1 MYRKS
6 VLFLVLVA
14 SGLHATVA
22 AAEMHVRVEADRVLI
37 GGAEWVPRYLDLPRV
52 LTVPAGKVTTL
63 PPDSTWDYIEVAG
76 TLRVSRDADTTVRFT
91 HLLVLPGGTLDV
103 GTATDPVRRKV
114 EFIIRDVPIDT
125 ARDPFQWGNGLL
137 NFGTQSRVGLS
148 KTPFVQL
155 AADAAAGATTLQL
168 TEAPEGWQVGDELVL
183 PDTQQMGMVNR
194 QMTPIRRDP
203 V

>member
-76 TLRVSRDADTTVRFT
+76 TLRVARDGATTVRFT
-91 HLLVLPGGTLDV
+91 HLIVLPGGTLDV
-103 GTATDPVRRKV
+103 GTADDPVRGTV
-114 EFIIRDVPIDT
+114 ELIVRDVPIDT

-137 NFGTQSRVGLS
+137 NFGTQTRVGQP
-148 KTPFVQL
+148 KTAFLEL
-155 AADAAAGATTLQL
+155 AADAAAGATTLTL
-168 TEAPEGWQVGDELVL
+168 AAPPEEWHAGDDLLL
-183 PDTQQMGMVNR
+183 PDTR
-194 QMTPIRRDP
+194 Q
-203 V
+203 

>member
-52 LTVPAGKVTTL
+52 LSVPAGRVTTL
-63 PPDSTWDYIEVAG
+63 PPDSTWDYIEVGG
-76 TLRVSRDADTTVRFT
+76 TLRVARDTDTTVRFT
-91 HLLVLPGGTLDV
+91 HLIVLPGGVLDV
-103 GTATDPVRRKV
+103 GTAQDPVRRKV

-137 NFGTQSRVGLS
+137 NFGSQTRVGQKKSAL
-148 KTPFVQL
+148 VEL
-155 AADAAAGATTLQL
+155 AADAEAGATVLRVAET
-168 TEAPEGWQVGDELVL
+168 PEGWEPGDELLL
-183 PDTQQMGMVNR
+183 PDTR
-194 QMTPIRRDP
+194 QLGWRGDYARRE
-203 V
+203 